1 MTELRGMLLVIAVG
15 LAFFGFSAFNI
26 ATHQMAVSN
35 TEQVEGVVLDN
46 GVTRLPG
53 GDQPDTYMP
62 WVEYRYEVDDE
73 TYVSKNVYPGF
84 GGKSMSFRSDAREF
98 LEGYQVNETV
108 TVYVK
113 ANAPQNSFL
122 VKTGLSIWMFLFML
136 IGLGLVY
143 FGGRSLFRS

>member
-1 MTELRGMLLVIAVG
+1 MAELRGLAIVALVG

-53 GDQPDTYMP
+53 GEQPDSYIP

-73 TYVSKNVYPGF
+73 TYVNNNVYPGF

-113 ANAPQNSFL
+113 SNAPQNSFL
-122 VKTGLSIWMFLFML
+122 VKTGLPIGMVLFML
-136 IGLGLVY
+136 IGLGIICFAVLSV
-143 FGGRSLFRS
+143 FRS

>member
-1 MTELRGMLLVIAVG
+1 MAELRGLAIVALVG

-53 GDQPDTYMP
+53 GDQPDSYMP

-73 TYVSKNVYPGF
+73 MYVNNNVYPGF
-84 GGKSMSFRSDAREF
+84 GGKSMSFRNDAREF

-113 ANAPQNSFL
+113 SNVPQNSFL
-122 VKTGLSIWMFLFML
+122 VKTGLPIGMVLFML
-136 IGLGLVY
+136 IGLGIICFAVLSV
-143 FGGRSLFRS
+143 FRS

>member
-1 MTELRGMLLVIAVG
+1 MPGLRGLAIVALVGV
-15 LAFFGFSAFNI
+15 AFFGFSAFNI

-53 GDQPDTYMP
+53 GDQPDSYMP
-62 WVEYRYEVDDE
+62 YVEYRYEVGGE
-73 TYVSKNVYPGF
+73 TYVNNNVYPGF

-113 ANAPQNSFL
+113 GNDPQSSFL
-122 VKTGLSIWMFLFML
+122 VKTGLSFGMVLFML
-136 IGLGLVY
+136 IGLGLL
-143 FGGRSLFRS
+143 FLAGRSVLRS

>member
-1 MTELRGMLLVIAVG
+1 MAELRGLAIAAVVG
-15 LAFFGFSAFNI
+15 VAFFGFSAFNI

-53 GDQPDTYMP
+53 GDQPDSYMP
-62 WVEYRYEVDDE
+62 YVEYRYEVDGE
-73 TYVSKNVYPGF
+73 TYVNNNVYPGF
-84 GGKSMSFRSDAREF
+84 GGKSMSLRSDAREF

-113 ANAPQNSFL
+113 ENNPQSSFL
-122 VKTGLSIWMFLFML
+122 VKTGLSFGMVIFML
-136 IGLGLVY
+136 IGLGLL
-143 FGGRSLFRS
+143 FFAARSVFRS